1 MDAVHRIAK
10 SGAYFVANRTDV
22 RIEYL
27 KGTQQIG
34 AIQARTIH
42 PDGRIFVHDAGIA
55 GPPAQVFQGPST
67 APSDAEPT
75 SAR

>member
-1 MDAVHRIAK
+1 MSLDVALACAF
-10 SGAYFVANRTDV
+10 SGEDGRSRFIISAA
-22 RIEYL
+22 
-27 KGTQQIG
+27 
-34 AIQARTIH
+34 